1 MRIAISGTACQG
13 KSTLVKDFLNEW
25 PTYKTEENNYRDL
38 IADKKIQHS
47 KQCNKEG
54 QWAILNSKIDEV
66 QKYSKKDKVIF
77 DRSPLDAIVYSLW
90 SLEKQA
96 SDIDKE
102 FIDKCIP
109 LVRESMKGIDIIFFT
124 PITKVAPVPI
134 VNDGMREAD
143 EEYIKEIDNIFKVIL
158 HSHHIKPGSTPFLP
172 SYDCPAVIEIFGSR
186 EERIQMIRQYLD
198 KDGDLIGETSETS
211 IIPDEHNDM
220 NLLLQQMGTESKKDK
235 EMKRLMR
242 KFKI

>member
-13 KSTLVKDFLNEW
+13 KSTLIEDFIKEW
-25 PTYKTEENNYRDL
+25 PSYKREKKDYREVIREKNL
-38 IADKKIQHS
+38 PHS

-54 QWAILNSKIDEV
+54 QWAILNCKIDEM
-66 QKYSKKDKVIF
+66 QQYNKKDKIIF
-77 DRSPLDAIVYSLW
+77 DRCPLDAIVYSLW
-90 SLEKQA
+90 SFDKQA

-109 LVRESMKGIDIIFFT
+109 LVRESIKGLDIIFFT

-134 VNDGMREAD
+134 TDDGMRETD
-143 EEYIKEIDNIFKVIL
+143 QEYITEIDNIFKTII

-172 SYDCPAVIEIFGSR
+172 SYDCPAIIEIFGSR
-186 EERIQMIRQYLD
+186 EERIQIIKQYLD
-198 KDGDLIGETSETS
+198 TDGDLIGENPSLITSQ
-211 IIPDEHNDM
+211 DDDM
-220 NLLLQQMGTESKKDK
+220 KDLLSQMQLDVQKDK
-235 EMKRLMR
+235 ETRDLYR